1 MGFLLRTVIIAIAF
15 WVADALV
22 DGIHMPDVVGTLFAA
37 VVFGLVNAVVRPV
50 IALLSLPLTLLTL
63 GFFTLVINAL
73 MFALTA
79 ALSPIS
85 IDGFGAAFLGA
96 LVVTVVSWAASRVVS
111 DRL

>member
-1 MGFLLRTVIIAIAF
+1 MGFLLRTVITALAF

-22 DGIHMPDVVGTLFAA
+22 DGIHLPGVVGTLFAA

-85 IDGFGAAFLGA
+85 VDGFGAAFLGA